1 VRKNSAPAR
10 PRLSRFSSLYQMLAL
25 DVALPLIT
33 VQVMLR
39 AGQSPIAALSLAALF
54 PFADTLIGILRSH
67 RVSIIGAV
75 SLAAILTGLGLAFVT
90 GNALFAILKDS
101 AFTLVFAIIFLGSL
115 AGARPL
121 VFRLNQQMV
130 DGEAGAL
137 LDRAW
142 LENPAVRRGFR
153 LMTLVWGLGLL
164 AEAGLRVVASFTLPV
179 AKAASL
185 SPWIAFVCIGGLI
198 WWTVRFARER
208 AAGLARAVARDP
220 SIQARA
226 HDDGRDPADPI

>member
-1 VRKNSAPAR
+1 VKGNSER
-10 PRLSRFSSLYQMLAL
+10 PRLSRFSSLYIMLGL
-25 DVALPLIT
+25 DVVLPLIE

-39 AGQSPIAALSLAALF
+39 AGQSPVAALSLAALF
-54 PFADTLIGILRSH
+54 PFADTLLGIVRSR

-121 VFRLNQQMV
+121 VFRLNQQM
-130 DGEAGAL
+130 AGADAAVL

-142 LENPAVRRGFR
+142 LAHPEVRRPFR

-164 AEAGLRVVASFTLPV
+164 AEAGLRVLASFTLPV

-198 WWTVRFARER
+198 LWTVRFARAR
-208 AAGLARAVARDP
+208 SAGLARATARDP
-220 SIQARA
+220 AIQTGA
-226 HDDGRDPADPI
+226 HGAERDPADPT